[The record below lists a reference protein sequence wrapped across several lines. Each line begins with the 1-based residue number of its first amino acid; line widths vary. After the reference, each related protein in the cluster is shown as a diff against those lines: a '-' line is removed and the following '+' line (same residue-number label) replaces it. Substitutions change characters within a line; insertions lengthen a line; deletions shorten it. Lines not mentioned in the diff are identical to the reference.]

1 MNKDNPT
8 IAINTTD
15 YRLQTT
21 DIARPKN
28 MTAPPPN
35 AYSITALQIADP
47 TKFRENV
54 RAKLAARFTA
64 SDFEPSA
71 AQNTALNLER
81 GIYNYTLQESD
92 AKNIVKKWE
101 NGYFVQIY
109 ADRLR
114 TVCINLANPSV
125 IQRIASKQIKA
136 HELAFMTH
144 QDMHPEK
151 WAALIKAKQTRDKHK
166 YETKVEA
173 STDNF
178 TCPNSK
184 CRSTKCTY
192 YQLQTRSADEPMT
205 TFVTCID
212 CGKRWK
218 C

>member
-1 MNKDNPT
+1 MHYHYHCQ
-8 IAINTTD
+8 ISF
-15 YRLQTT
+15 
-21 DIARPKN
+21 
-28 MTAPPPN
+28 MTQN

-47 TKFRENV
+47 DSFREKV
-54 RAKLAARFTA
+54 RAKLTERFTNT
-64 SDFEPSA
+64 SGMNMNQDVA
-71 AQNTALNLER
+71 ANAALNLER
-81 GIYNYTLQESD
+81 GIYNYTLRESD
-92 AKNIVKKWE
+92 TKNIVKKWD

-114 TVCINLANPSV
+114 TVCINMGSGHV
-125 IQRIASKQIKA
+125 IELIATKQIKA
-136 HELAFMTH
+136 HELAFMSH
-144 QDMHPEK
+144 QDMNPDK
-151 WAALIKAKQTRDKHK
+151 WSALIKAKQLRDKHK

>member
-1 MNKDNPT
+1 MHYIQQQPHNNH
-8 IAINTTD
+8 TT
-15 YRLQTT
+15 TMAAT
-21 DIARPKN
+21 
-28 MTAPPPN
+28 N
-35 AYSITALQIADP
+35 AYHITALQI
-47 TKFRENV
+47 TKPDDFRKNV
-54 RAKLAARFTA
+54 RNKLKDRLQTVLSEEAAENA
-64 SDFEPSA
+64 
-71 AQNTALNLER
+71 ALNLER
-81 GIYNYTLQESD
+81 GIYNFTLGESD
-92 AKNIVKKWE
+92 TKNIVKKWD

-114 TVCINLANPSV
+114 TVCINLGNEHV
-125 IQRIASKQIKA
+125 VKMLTTKQIKA

-144 QDMHPEK
+144 QDMNPDK
-151 WAALIKAKQTRDKHK
+151 WVALIKAKQLRDKHK

>member
-1 MNKDNPT
+1 M
-8 IAINTTD
+8 AATT
-15 YRLQTT
+15 
-21 DIARPKN
+21 
-28 MTAPPPN
+28 PN
-35 AYSITALQIADP
+35 AYSITALQIANPDE
-47 TKFRENV
+47 FRKNV
-54 RAKLAARFTA
+54 RAKLTERFVNAMNMNQDAAA
-64 SDFEPSA
+64 NA
-71 AQNTALNLER
+71 ALNLER
-81 GIYNYTLQESD
+81 GIYNYTLRESD
-92 AKNIVKKWE
+92 TKNIVKKWD

-114 TVCINLANPSV
+114 TVCINMGNDHINQL
-125 IQRIASKQIKA
+125 IATKQIKP

-144 QDMHPEK
+144 QTMNPDK
-151 WAALIKAKQTRDKHK
+151 WGELIKAKQMRDKHK

>member
-1 MNKDNPT
+1 MYYTKLQPT
-8 IAINTTD
+8 LMAAVNS
-15 YRLQTT
+15 
-21 DIARPKN
+21 
-28 MTAPPPN
+28 
-35 AYSITALQIADP
+35 YSITALQIANPDA
-47 TKFRENV
+47 FRNNV
-54 RAKLAARFTA
+54 RAKLSARFAATA
-64 SDFEPSA
+64 KMTPEA
-71 AQNTALNLER
+71 AENAALNLER
-81 GIYNYTLQESD
+81 GIYNFTLRESD
-92 AKNIVKKWE
+92 TKNIVKKWD

-114 TVCINLANPSV
+114 TVCINMANEHV
-125 IQRIASKQIKA
+125 MQLINSKQIKV
-136 HELAFMTH
+136 HELAFMSH
-144 QDMHPEK
+144 QEMNPDK
-151 WAALIKAKQTRDKHK
+151 WTALIKAKQLRDKHK

>member
-1 MNKDNPT
+1 MS
-8 IAINTTD
+8 A
-15 YRLQTT
+15 
-21 DIARPKN
+21 A
-28 MTAPPPN
+28 APN
-35 AYSITALQIADP
+35 SYSITALQIANP
-47 TKFRENV
+47 EAFRDKV
-54 RAKLAARFTA
+54 RAKLTERFKNIGNIDGGMTQDAAA
-64 SDFEPSA
+64 NA
-71 AQNTALNLER
+71 ALNLER
-81 GIYNYTLQESD
+81 GIYNYTLRESD
-92 AKNIVKKWE
+92 TKNIVKKWD

-114 TVCINLANPSV
+114 TVCINMGSGHV
-125 IQRIASKQIKA
+125 IQLMVTKQIKA
-136 HELAFMTH
+136 HELAFMSH
-144 QDMHPEK
+144 QDMNPAK
-151 WAALIKAKQTRDKHK
+151 WSALIKAKQLRDKHK

>member
-1 MNKDNPT
+1 
-8 IAINTTD
+8 
-15 YRLQTT
+15 
-21 DIARPKN
+21 
-28 MTAPPPN
+28 MTAAPPN
-35 AYSITALQIADP
+35 SYSITALQIANPDE
-47 TKFRENV
+47 FRKNV
-54 RAKLAARFTA
+54 RTKLTGRFTND
-64 SDFEPSA
+64 SYNMTQEA
-71 AQNTALNLER
+71 AENAALNLER
-81 GIYNYTLQESD
+81 GIYNYTLRESD
-92 AKNIVKKWE
+92 TKNIVKKWD

-114 TVCINLANPSV
+114 TVCVNLSSPHV
-125 IQRIASKQIKA
+125 IQMTTEKQIKA

-144 QDMHPEK
+144 QDMHPDK
-151 WAALIKAKQTRDKHK
+151 WGALIKAKQLRDKHK

>member
-1 MNKDNPT
+1 MHQYCNS
-8 IAINTTD
+8 I
-15 YRLQTT
+15 
-21 DIARPKN
+21 KN
-28 MTAPPPN
+28 MTAAPPN
-35 AYSITALQIADP
+35 AFSITALQIADP
-47 TKFRENV
+47 DKFRENV
-54 RAKLAARFTA
+54 RAKLTARFA
-64 SDFEPSA
+64 GFEQMTLA
-71 AQNTALNLER
+71 TAQNAALNLER

-125 IQRIASKQIKA
+125 IDRIVSKQIKA

-144 QDMHPEK
+144 QEMNPEK

>member
-1 MNKDNPT
+1 MYYIEYIQPIPIIMAAT
-8 IAINTTD
+8 
-15 YRLQTT
+15 
-21 DIARPKN
+21 
-28 MTAPPPN
+28 PN
-35 AYSITALQIADP
+35 SFSITALQIADP
-47 TKFRENV
+47 DAFRGNV
-54 RAKLAARFTA
+54 RAKLTERFIHASGMTPDAAENA
-64 SDFEPSA
+64 
-71 AQNTALNLER
+71 ALNLER
-81 GIYNYTLQESD
+81 GIYNYTLRESD
-92 AKNIVKKWE
+92 TKNIVKKWD

-114 TVCINLANPSV
+114 TVCINMGSGHV
-125 IQRIASKQIKA
+125 IQLLATKQIKA
-136 HELAFMTH
+136 HELAFMSH
-144 QDMHPEK
+144 QDMNPDK
-151 WAALIKAKQTRDKHK
+151 WSALIKAKQLRDKHK

>member
-1 MNKDNPT
+1 MAAVNS
-8 IAINTTD
+8 
-15 YRLQTT
+15 
-21 DIARPKN
+21 
-28 MTAPPPN
+28 
-35 AYSITALQIADP
+35 YSITALQISDP
-47 TKFRENV
+47 ENFRNNV
-54 RAKLAARFTA
+54 RAKLSARFAATA
-64 SDFEPSA
+64 KMTPEA
-71 AQNTALNLER
+71 AENAALNLER
-81 GIYNYTLQESD
+81 GIYNFTLRESD
-92 AKNIVKKWE
+92 TKNIVKKWD

-114 TVCINLANPSV
+114 TVCINMANSHV
-125 IQRIASKQIKA
+125 IELLTSKQIKA
-136 HELAFMTH
+136 HELAFMSH
-144 QDMHPEK
+144 QEMNPNK
-151 WAALIKAKQTRDKHK
+151 WTALIKAKQLRDKHK

>member
-1 MNKDNPT
+1 MNKD
-8 IAINTTD
+8 IAPLTCIEKVMTT
-15 YRLQTT
+15 
-21 DIARPKN
+21 
-28 MTAPPPN
+28 N
-35 AYSITALQIADP
+35 AYYTTALQIANP
-47 TKFRENV
+47 ENFRTNV
-54 RAKLAARFTA
+54 RTKLCDRFTA
-64 SDFEPSA
+64 DFKMTPA
-71 AQNTALNLER
+71 AAENAALNLER
-81 GIYNYTLQESD
+81 GIYNYTLQEAD
-92 AKNIVKKWE
+92 RKNIVKKWD

-114 TVCINLANPSV
+114 TVCINMKHPHV
-125 IQRIASKQIKA
+125 IQIIANKEIKV

-144 QDMHPEK
+144 PEMNPDK
-151 WAALIKAKQTRDKHK
+151 WAAIIKAKQLRDKNK

>member
-1 MNKDNPT
+1 MYYT
-8 IAINTTD
+8 QNTK
-15 YRLQTT
+15 YRSM
-21 DIARPKN
+21 A
-28 MTAPPPN
+28 APN
-35 AYSITALQIADP
+35 SFSITALQIANPDA
-47 TKFRENV
+47 FRDKV
-54 RAKLAARFTA
+54 RIKLAERFKSSMDCDTSPEA
-64 SDFEPSA
+64 VENA
-71 AQNTALNLER
+71 ALNLER
-81 GIYNYTLQESD
+81 GIYNYTLRESD
-92 AKNIVKKWE
+92 TKNIVKKWD

-114 TVCINLANPSV
+114 TVCINMTSPHV
-125 IQRIASKQIKA
+125 IQLLATKQMKA
-136 HELAFMTH
+136 HELAFMSH
-144 QDMHPEK
+144 QEMNPDK
-151 WAALIKAKQTRDKHK
+151 WNDLIKAKQLRDKHK

>member
-1 MNKDNPT
+1 M
-8 IAINTTD
+8 AS
-15 YRLQTT
+15 
-21 DIARPKN
+21 
-28 MTAPPPN
+28 APN
-35 AYSITALQIADP
+35 SYSITALQIANP
-47 TKFRENV
+47 EAFREKV
-54 RAKLAARFTA
+54 RVKLTERFKNMGKGNIGDGMSMTQEAAIN
-64 SDFEPSA
+64 S
-71 AQNTALNLER
+71 ALNLER
-81 GIYNYTLQESD
+81 GIYNYTLHESD
-92 AKNIVKKWE
+92 TKNIVKKWD

-114 TVCINLANPSV
+114 TVCINLSNSHV
-125 IQRIASKQIKA
+125 IQLIATKQIKA
-136 HELAFMTH
+136 HELAFMSH
-144 QDMHPEK
+144 QDMNPDK
-151 WAALIKAKQTRDKHK
+151 WSAFIKAKQLRDKHK

>member
-1 MNKDNPT
+1 M
-8 IAINTTD
+8 A
-15 YRLQTT
+15 
-21 DIARPKN
+21 A
-28 MTAPPPN
+28 APN
-35 AYSITALQIADP
+35 SYSITALQIANP
-47 TKFRENV
+47 EAFREKV
-54 RAKLAARFTA
+54 RAKLTERFKTMGKGDIGDAMSMNQEAAIN
-64 SDFEPSA
+64 S
-71 AQNTALNLER
+71 ALNLER
-81 GIYNYTLQESD
+81 GIYNYTLRESD
-92 AKNIVKKWE
+92 TKNIVKKWD

-114 TVCINLANPSV
+114 TVCINMGNDHV
-125 IQRIASKQIKA
+125 IQMITAKQIKA

-144 QDMHPEK
+144 QDMNPDK
-151 WAALIKAKQTRDKHK
+151 WSALIKAKQLRDKHK

>member
-1 MNKDNPT
+1 M
-8 IAINTTD
+8 A
-15 YRLQTT
+15 
-21 DIARPKN
+21 A
-28 MTAPPPN
+28 APN
-35 AYSITALQIADP
+35 AYSITALQIATPDE
-47 TKFRENV
+47 FRKNV
-54 RAKLAARFTA
+54 RVRLAARFTA
-64 SDFEPSA
+64 PAFGMTPEA
-71 AQNTALNLER
+71 AGNAALNLER
-81 GIYNYTLQESD
+81 GIYNYTLRESD
-92 AKNIVKKWE
+92 TKNIVKKWD

-114 TVCINLANPSV
+114 TVCISMANDHV
-125 IQRIASKQIKA
+125 IQLITTKQIRT

-144 QDMHPEK
+144 QEMNPDK
-151 WAALIKAKQTRDKHK
+151 WSALIKAKQLRDKHK

>member
-1 MNKDNPT
+1 M
-8 IAINTTD
+8 A
-15 YRLQTT
+15 
-21 DIARPKN
+21 A
-28 MTAPPPN
+28 APN
-35 AYSITALQIADP
+35 SYSITALQIANP
-47 TKFRENV
+47 EAFREKV
-54 RAKLAARFTA
+54 RAKLTDIFNNIGNIGDVMSMNQEAAIN
-64 SDFEPSA
+64 S
-71 AQNTALNLER
+71 ALNLER
-81 GIYNYTLQESD
+81 GIYNYTLRESD
-92 AKNIVKKWE
+92 TKNIVKKWD

-114 TVCINLANPSV
+114 TVCINLSSSHV
-125 IQRIASKQIKA
+125 IQLITTKQIKA
-136 HELAFMTH
+136 HELAFMSH
-144 QDMHPEK
+144 QDMNPDK
-151 WAALIKAKQTRDKHK
+151 WSALIKAKQLRDKHK